1 MKVKD
6 LIEFLQ
12 SIENKELSIY
22 LYDYQDIIPLK
33 MDMFD
38 LDVKDRIDINLPS
51 EQGLTTPIFY
61 DILLTRY

>member
-51 EQGLTTPIFY
+51 E
-61 DILLTRY
+61 